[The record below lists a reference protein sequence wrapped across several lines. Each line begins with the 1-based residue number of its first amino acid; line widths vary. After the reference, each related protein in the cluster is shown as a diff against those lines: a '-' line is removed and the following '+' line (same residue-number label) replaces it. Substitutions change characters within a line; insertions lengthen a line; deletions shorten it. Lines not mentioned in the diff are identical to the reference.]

1 MTTAPAS
8 ATFSVNG
15 QEVTHSGEH
24 RTHLADFLREDMA
37 LTGTHIGCEHG
48 VCGACT
54 LMQDGRPVRSCITYA
69 AACAGRDIRTIE
81 DFSDDPLMARLR
93 AAFKQHHGL
102 QCGFCTPGM
111 LATGYDIVTRLPDAD
126 EARIR
131 EELSGNLCRCTGYM
145 GIVAAIRAVLAE
157 GPHAMPAAPA
167 RTPTISAGPLPGT
180 VPSGTAR
187 PPAALHGA
195 VTADTPPALPAS
207 RPAPL
212 TDGTR
217 LHRAVDLDLPADQL
231 WPVLRDIHAVA
242 ACLPGAAIEQV
253 DAEGRVIGSY
263 TTRIGPMKASFRGTA
278 YVDYDDAART
288 GTVSGS
294 GGDGSSRSRAQGQ
307 IGFSLTDRDAA
318 TPGCRLK
325 VEMLYKIGG
334 PLAQIGRPG
343 IVAAVVDQILDSFT
357 ANLVARAQG
366 RNAAAEPAAAP
377 GTLALLF
384 GVIRRIVRLPKRG

>member
-8 ATFSVNG
+8 ATFSING

-145 GIVAAIRAVLAE
+145 GIVAAIRAVLAD
-157 GPHAMPAAPA
+157 GPHAMPAAPV
-167 RTPTISAGPLPGT
+167 RTPAIGAAIGVGLL
-180 VPSGTAR
+180 SGAVA
-187 PPAALHGA
+187 PAPAAPA
-195 VTADTPPALPAS
+195 QSAADTAPALPAS

-217 LHRAVDLDLPADQL
+217 LHRAVDLDLPADQV

-253 DAEGRVIGSY
+253 DPEGRVIGSY

-278 YVDYDDAART
+278 YVDYDDPART

-318 TPGCRLK
+318 TPGCRLE

-366 RNAAAEPAAAP
+366 RNPDAEPAAAP

>member
-1 MTTAPAS
+1 
-8 ATFSVNG
+8 
-15 QEVTHSGEH
+15 
-24 RTHLADFLREDMA
+24 
-37 LTGTHIGCEHG
+37 
-48 VCGACT
+48 
-54 LMQDGRPVRSCITYA
+54 
-69 AACAGRDIRTIE
+69 
-81 DFSDDPLMARLR
+81 
-93 AAFKQHHGL
+93 
-102 QCGFCTPGM
+102 M

-157 GPHAMPAAPA
+157 GPHRIPAAPA
-167 RTPTISAGPLPGT
+167 RAPAIGAAILNGT
-180 VPSGTAR
+180 VAPDPAGSAPGAAAPTGTA
-187 PPAALHGA
+187 
-195 VTADTPPALPAS
+195 ADTPPALPAT

-217 LHRAVDLDLPADQL
+217 LHRAVDLDLPADQV

-242 ACLPGAAIEQV
+242 ACLPGAAIEEV
-253 DAEGRVIGSY
+253 DPEGRVIGSY

-278 YVDYDDAART
+278 YVDYDDAAHS

-307 IGFSLTDRDAA
+307 IGFTLADRDA
-318 TPGCRLK
+318 PGCRLD
-325 VEMLYKIGG
+325 VDMLYKIGG

-343 IVAAVVDQILDSFT
+343 IVAAVVDQILETFT

-366 RNAAAEPAAAP
+366 HDEVSAPAAAP

>member
-1 MTTAPAS
+1 
-8 ATFSVNG
+8 
-15 QEVTHSGEH
+15 
-24 RTHLADFLREDMA
+24 
-37 LTGTHIGCEHG
+37 
-48 VCGACT
+48 
-54 LMQDGRPVRSCITYA
+54 
-69 AACAGRDIRTIE
+69 
-81 DFSDDPLMARLR
+81 
-93 AAFKQHHGL
+93 
-102 QCGFCTPGM
+102 
-111 LATGYDIVTRLPDAD
+111 
-126 EARIR
+126 
-131 EELSGNLCRCTGYM
+131 
-145 GIVAAIRAVLAE
+145 
-157 GPHAMPAAPA
+157 
-167 RTPTISAGPLPGT
+167 
-180 VPSGTAR
+180 
-187 PPAALHGA
+187 
-195 VTADTPPALPAS
+195 
-207 RPAPL
+207 
-212 TDGTR
+212 
-217 LHRAVDLDLPADQL
+217 DQL

-253 DAEGRVIGSY
+253 DPEGRVIGSY

-278 YVDYDDAART
+278 YVDYDDTART

-343 IVAAVVDQILDSFT
+343 IVAAVVDQIFDSFT